1 MYLLLYTVLYLNVLL
16 EGDTTGKFIFKIDD
30 ERDDFILPLFS
41 NIHVSIKFMG
51 QSDVKHIMTSQIKTI
66 RSVLKAVTHITNI
79 PARPLGIAEILAII
93 SVSTFIFAVI
103 LYA

>member
-1 MYLLLYTVLYLNVLL
+1 M
-16 EGDTTGKFIFKIDD
+16 
-30 ERDDFILPLFS
+30 R
-41 NIHVSIKFMG
+41 KFMG

-103 LYA
+103 LYVLKVERNVIIPSPTKLRRDIETLPSITSL